1 MTRRLALGLALLLT
15 LGLAACGDTNVFEG
29 VASESGYQA
38 DLEKGIAA
46 LDDQDWDEAI
56 RIFEAMERTEEV
68 RKYLA
73 SAFMGKAGFDVLAL
87 VDDIAAFQETGGDAS
102 TLYDAAT
109 RLFGAGGAVSSAALE
124 EARTDVGTSLGVLQG
139 AGGTFQAGVYAAV
152 DMVTIVGSVVGGADV
167 TVEGIR
173 GQTEE
178 ELAAAVAENYTGA
191 VATDLARDAVL
202 VAEAVADLSGND
214 VAADLEQFLADI
226 GYSDDQQISAEELT
240 AYLAGL

>member
-1 MTRRLALGLALLLT
+1 MTRRLALGLVLLVT
-15 LGLAACGDTNVFEG
+15 LGLSACGDTNVFEG

-56 RIFEAMERTEEV
+56 RIFEAMEATDDV

-73 SAFMGKAGFDVLAL
+73 SAYMGRAGFDVLAL
-87 VDDIAAFQETGGDAS
+87 VDDIAAFQEANADGS
-102 TLYDAAT
+102 TLYDSLT
-109 RLFGAGGAVSSAALE
+109 GLFGGGGGVPSQALE
-124 EARTDVGTSLGVLQG
+124 DARSDVDASLEVLQG
-139 AGGTFQAGVYAAV
+139 GDSTFQAGVYAAV
-152 DMVTIVGSVVGGADV
+152 DMVTIVGSIVGGDDV

-173 GQTEE
+173 GMTDE
-178 ELAAAVAENYTGA
+178 ELAAAVAANYTTGKA
-191 VATDLARDAVL
+191 DDLVRDAVL
-202 VAEAVADLSGND
+202 VAEAVVDLSGND
-214 VAADLEQFLADI
+214 VADDLNQFLDDI